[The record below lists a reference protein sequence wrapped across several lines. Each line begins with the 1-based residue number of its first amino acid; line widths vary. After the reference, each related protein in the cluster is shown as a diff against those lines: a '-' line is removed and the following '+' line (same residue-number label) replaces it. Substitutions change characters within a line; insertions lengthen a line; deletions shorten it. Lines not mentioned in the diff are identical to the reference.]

1 MFESHRLEWKSRFV
15 SDLKKTFN
23 AFANSDGGTVL
34 IGVDDNGNV
43 VGLDNADEVLQQVVN
58 TIRDNIRPDLA
69 LFYQAFIEE
78 RNGKTVVV
86 VEIQRGSSRPYYLTG
101 KGIRPEGVYVRKGS
115 ETVQASDNEILELIK
130 TTSGNDYEKNRSFVQ
145 DLTFKSAQSF
155 FKSRKKQLSK
165 SEMKSLGLIGS
176 DGLYTNLALLFSD
189 QCSFSIKLAVFT
201 NDETTQEEI
210 FVDRA
215 EFSGSIF
222 EQLEKS
228 DQWLNLHNKIGAT
241 FKGLNRIDHRDYP
254 SKALREALVN
264 AIAHRD
270 YSLNGPILINIFD
283 DKIEFISIG
292 GLVKGLNFDDMMLG
306 VSRPRNVNLSSAFI
320 KLGLAEGWGSGIRN
334 IKRQYEN
341 NASQPQFLISTHAVK
356 VVLPRLKEKSP
367 KKLSASESKIVEYL
381 QSHEIV
387 NRATL
392 QELLGLSQSSVINI
406 LRGLIEKE
414 ILVAEKDGRKVNYKL
429 TRK

>member
-1 MFESHRLEWKSRFV
+1 ME
-15 SDLKKTFN
+15 
-23 AFANSDGGTVL
+23 
-34 IGVDDNGNV
+34 
-43 VGLDNADEVLQQVVN
+43 
-58 TIRDNIRPDLA
+58 
-69 LFYQAFIEE
+69 
-78 RNGKTVVV
+78 
-86 VEIQRGSSRPYYLTG
+86 LT
-101 KGIRPEGVYVRKGS
+101 Y
-115 ETVQASDNEILELIK
+115 D
-130 TTSGNDYEKNRSFVQ
+130 DYEKSRSYTQ
-145 DLTFKSAQSF
+145 DLTFKGAQAF
-155 FKSRKKQLSK
+155 FKSREKQLNK

-228 DQWLNLHNKIGAT
+228 DQWLNLHNKLSAT

-283 DKIEFISIG
+283 DKIEFISVG
-292 GLVKGLNFDDMMLG
+292 GLPKDLALDDVMLG
-306 VSRPRNVNLSSAFI
+306 VSVPRNVNLSSAFI

-334 IKRQYEN
+334 IKKQYKN
-341 NASQPQFLISTHAVK
+341 NACQPQFLISTHAVK

-367 KKLSASESKIVEYL
+367 QKLSATESKVVEYL
-381 QSHEIV
+381 QSHETV

-392 QELLGLSQSSVINI
+392 QKYLALSQSSVINI

-414 ILVAEKDGRKVNYKL
+414 ILIAEKDGRKVNYKL
-429 TRK
+429 TNTK